1 LYVNWVMSEHYNKY
15 ILLLAVATGCGRP
28 GQVPSGAQAADSVRI
43 TQFYATASAA
53 PRGESTNICY
63 GVENAVA
70 VEINPPVEKLSPSL
84 VRCFAVSPTETTT
97 YTLTAKDQQGKT
109 AAQSVT
115 LAVTGARPK
124 FDDISISSKEVKP
137 GQQIQ
142 FCFKATNA
150 VAVRGSPGHF
160 LSGAGSPKADCLI
173 DHPRKTTSYKLTI
186 VGEGG
191 QTDEADITVSVR

>member
-1 LYVNWVMSEHYNKY
+1 MSEHYNKY
-15 ILLLAVATGCGRP
+15 ILALVLVTGCNRTA
-28 GQVPSGAQAADSVRI
+28 QTSPSGADSVRI

-53 PRGESTNICY
+53 PRGESTNLCY
-63 GVENAVA
+63 GVEHAVA
-70 VEINPPVEKLSPSL
+70 VEINPPVEKLAPSL

-109 AAQSVT
+109 VTQSVT
-115 LAVTGARPK
+115 LAVTGPRPK
-124 FDDISISSKEVKP
+124 FDDISISAKEVKP

-150 VAVRGSPGHF
+150 VSVRGSPGRF

-191 QTDEADITVSVR
+191 QTDEANITVEVR